1 MVPTQLKMI
10 KLASS
15 LPQKD
20 INIAVKFIESR
31 DFDSLLELVDSD
43 IKKYS
48 KYEEEGL
55 LTKSIN
61 MSDME
66 LLKSEVEHY
75 LYLINGSDA
84 YSDFDPDFDIEDDD
98 YDDEEY

>member
-48 KYEEEGL
+48 KYEEEEL
-55 LTKSIN
+55 LTKGIN

-75 LYLINGSDA
+75 LYLINGSDT
-84 YSDFDPDFDIEDDD
+84 YSDLDPNFDTEDDN
-98 YDDEEY
+98 YDDDEY